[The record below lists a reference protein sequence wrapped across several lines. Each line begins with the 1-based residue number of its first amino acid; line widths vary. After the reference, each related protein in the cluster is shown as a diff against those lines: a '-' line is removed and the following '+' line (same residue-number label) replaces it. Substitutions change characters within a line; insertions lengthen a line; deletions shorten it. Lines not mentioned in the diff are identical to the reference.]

1 MEVLTRTG
9 TLQFPIPI
17 HPTQAKITVKI
28 HPADLIDPT
37 TRQDPPDPQQ
47 IDKSV
52 KSGHKEIH
60 SAHHRITAKIEVGIT
75 DNRTAIK
82 EEDT

>member
-1 MEVLTRTG
+1 MEVLTRIG
-9 TLQFPIPI
+9 TLQLTIPI

-28 HPADLIDPT
+28 HPANLIDPT

-60 SAHHRITAKIEVGIT
+60 SAHRRITAKIEVGIT